1 MGKILLFVQED
12 TPSKLLLDV
21 NIDNAVEN
29 SLIWFKKK
37 KFFSGLYKL
46 NVSLFKNHMQG
57 ISEGFNQYL
66 SKFDG
71 FISLRDF
78 NAEKSNSHIQHFCAV
93 FNLKTLFEKASCIK
107 NLERPTGIDQ
117 ILANYTKFL

>member
-1 MGKILLFVQED
+1 
-12 TPSKLLLDV
+12 
-21 NIDNAVEN
+21 
-29 SLIWFKKK
+29 
-37 KFFSGLYKL
+37 
-46 NVSLFKNHMQG
+46 MQG

-117 ILANYTKFL
+117 ILANYTKFLQNFVTFKASLFKYTPTYTVL